1 MRDIS
6 GFDVIAYLR
15 LRLHEYIWHLNQ
27 ALLKVSWHLYKDGD
41 EGRKRDRDQTGFKI
55 SV

>member
-15 LRLHEYIWHLNQ
+15 FHGTYIRMEM
-27 ALLKVSWHLYKDGD
+27 KG
-41 EGRKRDRDQTGFKI
+41 ERKRDRDQTGFKI